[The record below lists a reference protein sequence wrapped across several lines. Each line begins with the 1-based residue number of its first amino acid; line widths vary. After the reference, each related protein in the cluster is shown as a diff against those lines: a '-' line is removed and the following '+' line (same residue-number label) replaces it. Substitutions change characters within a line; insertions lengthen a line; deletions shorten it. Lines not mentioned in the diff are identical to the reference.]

1 MEMRFDPMTGEP
13 INPQPQENAAQET
26 GANTQEHTAD
36 AAQDVNAGTQDV
48 SAGTQDV
55 NAGTQDV
62 SAGTQDV
69 NAGTQQMN
77 QQMEGS
83 GAQQGNSQGETYS
96 AYNGQPPY
104 MPQTP
109 ADAPKNKN
117 WIKGIAIAGGAAVVV
132 IVTAVAVKNAMIG
145 KGGKVLLAT
154 ANTFKDTPTIIKE
167 SNLDS
172 AAKLLAKG
180 KYTVNASFDVS
191 GDGFEGKLV
200 STSKEKQ
207 LSGKLDIEGISADG
221 VVGISDTE
229 LKAYVPLISDDTF
242 VYNFKDDN
250 QEGYLVDLIE
260 DSGIDIEDVNNALR
274 QVTSIEEKATD
285 KSAKQLGK
293 DLLKEFNSWDWKKAE
308 KKSCK
313 VDGKTRKLKGYKV
326 EITGDEAESMVGI
339 LEDYYKDQLD
349 DMDYLK
355 DFNLNV
361 DDIDGM
367 FDDIYDLCGYMNDVD
382 VEFYIYKNK
391 LAAVYV
397 DDGSNTG
404 EILFEGGDYRLQN
417 VECNFEN
424 DYDDISFEI
433 EAGKFYTLLGPS
445 GSGKTTILRLIAG
458 FDHPSSGKIYFD
470 GKQINDIP
478 ANQRQVNTVF
488 QDYALFPHMNVA
500 ENVAFGLQIKGV
512 KKAEIKQRVKEALH
526 LVQLDGYDDREITA
540 MSGGQRQ
547 RVAIARAIVNK
558 PKVLLLDEALSAL
571 DHKLRVQ
578 MQTELRQLQR
588 RLGITFIFVTH
599 DQEEALAMSD
609 QIMIINDGKIQ
620 QSGTPVDIYDEPLNH
635 FVADFIGE
643 SNIVPGIMKKDYVV
657 SINGQDFDC
666 VDAGMKPNEK
676 VEVVIRPEDLDITTV
691 EKGKLVGTVETQLFR
706 GVDYQITVID
716 QRNHKWKIN
725 SIHKTKVGA
734 KVGITFDP
742 EDIHVMRYNES
753 EEDFDARLDS
763 YEEGD

>member
-1 MEMRFDPMTGEP
+1 M
-13 INPQPQENAAQET
+13 I
-26 GANTQEHTAD
+26 
-36 AAQDVNAGTQDV
+36 
-48 SAGTQDV
+48 
-55 NAGTQDV
+55 
-62 SAGTQDV
+62 
-69 NAGTQQMN
+69 
-77 QQMEGS
+77 
-83 GAQQGNSQGETYS
+83 GETL
-96 AYNGQPPY
+96 
-104 MPQTP
+104 M
-109 ADAPKNKN
+109 
-117 WIKGIAIAGGAAVVV
+117 
-132 IVTAVAVKNAMIG
+132 VKNIME
-145 KGGKVLLAT
+145 
-154 ANTFKDTPTIIKE
+154 FQH
-167 SNLDS
+167 
-172 AAKLLAKG
+172 
-180 KYTVNASFDVS
+180 VS
-191 GDGFEGKLV
+191 
-200 STSKEKQ
+200 KQ
-207 LSGKLDIEGISADG
+207 
-221 VVGISDTE
+221 
-229 LKAYVPLISDDTF
+229 Y
-242 VYNFKDDN
+242 DDN
-250 QEGYLVDLIE
+250 V
-260 DSGIDIEDVNNALR
+260 VLR
-274 QVTSIEEKATD
+274 
-285 KSAKQLGK
+285 
-293 DLLKEFNSWDWKKAE
+293 
-308 KKSCK
+308 
-313 VDGKTRKLKGYKV
+313 
-326 EITGDEAESMVGI
+326 
-339 LEDYYKDQLD
+339 
-349 DMDYLK
+349 
-355 DFNLNV
+355 
-361 DDIDGM
+361 
-367 FDDIYDLCGYMNDVD
+367 
-382 VEFYIYKNK
+382 
-391 LAAVYV
+391 
-397 DDGSNTG
+397 
-404 EILFEGGDYRLQN
+404 
-417 VECNFEN
+417 
-424 DYDDISFEI
+424 DISFEI

-666 VDAGMKPNEK
+666 VDAGMKTNEK

-725 SIHKTKVGA
+725 SIDKTKVGA